1 MFPTTRTLAVS
12 SLLLLAACGGTDSG
26 PLSPA
31 RNLSGTWKTVA
42 PARVYFDTDFCTY
55 PDPAA
60 LGVTQDWA
68 VTWVI
73 TPGATD
79 NAVNVQMSFGA
90 SNTQRILTCSGG
102 TGVVPEV
109 SPMSLT
115 GNVSSTT
122 LTLFQNGD
130 PFGTFTFTTD
140 NLQGDMDWEWCM
152 VYCQRDYTQNRSFIL
167 LRQ

>member
-1 MFPTTRTLAVS
+1 MFPMTRALAVS
-12 SLLLLAACGGTDSG
+12 FLLLIAACGGSEASG

-42 PARVYFDTDFCTY
+42 PARVNFDTDFCT
-55 PDPAA
+55 DPASLMA
-60 LGVTQDWA
+60 TQDWA

-79 NAVNVQMSFGA
+79 NAVNVQMSFAA
-90 SNTQRILTCSGG
+90 SNTQRIDGCPG

-109 SPMSLT
+109 SPMFLT
-115 GNVSSTT
+115 GNISAAT
-122 LTLFQNGD
+122 LTLRNGSD

-140 NLQGDMDWEWCM
+140 NLQGDMDYEWCM
-152 VYCQRDYTQNRSFIL
+152 VYCQREYTQSRTFIL

>member
-1 MFPTTRTLAVS
+1 MFPRTRALAVS
-12 SLLLLAACGGTDSG
+12 TLLFLTAACGGSEASG

-31 RNLSGTWKTVA
+31 RNLAGTWKTSI
-42 PARVYFDTDFCTY
+42 PATVYFDTDFCT
-55 PDPAA
+55 DPASLA
-60 LGVTQDWA
+60 VTQDWA

-79 NAVNVQMSFGA
+79 NAVNVQMTFA
-90 SNTQRILTCSGG
+90 TSNTQRINGCPG

-109 SPMSLT
+109 SPMFLT

-122 LTLFQNGD
+122 LTLTNGSD

-140 NLQGDMDWEWCM
+140 ILQGNMDYEWCM
-152 VYCQRDYTQNRSFIL
+152 VYCQREYTQNRSLIL